1 MSLFHRHELH
11 YTIVQQC
18 CILSKFDKG
27 WYNVRMSGEMSRIF
41 GQDPFMV
48 WMKLK
53 FYPKIWKI
61 KQILMDDDSLNLP
74 PSLMTD

>member
-1 MSLFHRHELH
+1 
-11 YTIVQQC
+11 
-18 CILSKFDKG
+18 
-27 WYNVRMSGEMSRIF
+27 MSRIF